1 MALRALPHCWAQL
14 VGVLGQVKM
23 YLGLIVLI
31 KTYSPLFAAIG
42 GWDGMDAGGAH
53 WMTLSSP
60 SSLGNISSWCNS
72 GSFQV
77 HFKWD
82 NHLFM
87 IYCE

>member
-1 MALRALPHCWAQL
+1 MSSVMALRALPRCWAQL

-53 WMTLSSP
+53 WMTCAIFSTHDTWALAFVVGGVGDINP
-60 SSLGNISSWCNS
+60 
-72 GSFQV
+72 
-77 HFKWD
+77 
-82 NHLFM
+82 
-87 IYCE
+87 